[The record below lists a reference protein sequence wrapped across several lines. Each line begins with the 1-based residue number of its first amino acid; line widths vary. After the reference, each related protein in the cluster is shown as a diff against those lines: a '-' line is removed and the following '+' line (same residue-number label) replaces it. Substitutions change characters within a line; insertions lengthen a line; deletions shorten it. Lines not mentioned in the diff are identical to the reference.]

1 MKKLAPSICVL
12 HYTLL
17 FCCFGFVFFSNDGI
31 MINTES
37 IFREQQQ
44 QQKHYKNDCTFGSRP
59 VRACCALKQQ
69 SLNEFE
75 MCLTTKTTNS
85 EEEMTDF

>member
-17 FCCFGFVFFSNDGI
+17 FCCFVFFSNDGF
-31 MINTES
+31 MIDTES

-44 QQKHYKNDCTFGSRP
+44 QQKHYKNDCTFSSRA
-59 VRACCALKQQ
+59 VRACCDLKQQ

-75 MCLTTKTTNS
+75 M
-85 EEEMTDF
+85 